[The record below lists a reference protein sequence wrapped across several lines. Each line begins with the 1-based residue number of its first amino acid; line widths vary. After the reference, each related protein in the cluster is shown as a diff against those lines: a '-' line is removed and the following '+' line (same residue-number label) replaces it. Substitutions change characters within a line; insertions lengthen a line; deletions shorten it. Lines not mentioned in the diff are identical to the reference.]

1 MTYAA
6 QLMRNAML
14 NKLNGRND
22 LSVALAA
29 KLVVL
34 SALTVDPIS
43 SLVKRSISAGAGS

>member
-1 MTYAA
+1 MINT
-6 QLMRNAML
+6 RS
-14 NKLNGRND
+14 GRNG

-43 SLVKRSISAGAGS
+43 SLVKRSINAGAGS